1 MFSDV
6 QARTYTA
13 SEDIVTHRK
22 EGRRMGKRG
31 NKSRIIRPEFNT
43 DFDKLLND
51 FSHNRDIS
59 EKSKDFTRP
68 AFYGTSMQQKPI
80 RGEED
85 ASKQQ

>member
-1 MFSDV
+1 
-6 QARTYTA
+6 
-13 SEDIVTHRK
+13 
-22 EGRRMGKRG
+22 MGKRG

-51 FSHNRDIS
+51 FSHNRDIP